1 MDHQF
6 RLTATLYMVQ
16 YFLTMEPITRAS
28 PPVLPDDRERGRGE
42 LSVKLRAL
50 RRVRGMTL
58 EDLAQTIGLSKSALS
73 QIESGKI
80 DPSLDTLRRLAQG
93 LKITLASLFETR
105 TAVDNRVVRRNQRK
119 VFHIPRNHLRYELLS
134 PDLVGKRVEFLRV
147 EFDRESGEKP
157 QPYTHEGE
165 EYGIV
170 IRGRVEVFVDGAT
183 YVLGPGDSIFFH
195 AMAPHYVHNA
205 GRTPAVTIWAIS
217 PPNY

>member
-1 MDHQF
+1 
-6 RLTATLYMVQ
+6 
-16 YFLTMEPITRAS
+16 
-28 PPVLPDDRERGRGE
+28 
-42 LSVKLRAL
+42 
-50 RRVRGMTL
+50 MTL
-58 EDLAQTIGLSKSALS
+58 EDLARTVGLSKSALS

-80 DPSLDTLRRLAQG
+80 DPSLDTLRRLAHG
-93 LKITLASLFETR
+93 LKITLAALFETH

-183 YVLGPGDSIFFH
+183 YNLAPGDSIFFH
-195 AMAPHYVHNA
+195 ATAPHYVHNA
-205 GRTPAVTIWAIS
+205 GRTSAVMIWAIS

>member
-1 MDHQF
+1 
-6 RLTATLYMVQ
+6 
-16 YFLTMEPITRAS
+16 
-28 PPVLPDDRERGRGE
+28 
-42 LSVKLRAL
+42 
-50 RRVRGMTL
+50 MTL
-58 EDLAQTIGLSKSALS
+58 EDLARSVGFSKSALS
-73 QIESGKI
+73 QIESGRV
-80 DPSLDTLRRLAQG
+80 DPALDTLRRLAHA
-93 LKITLASLFETR
+93 LKITLANLFETR

-119 VFHIPRNHLRYELLS
+119 VFSLPRNHLRYELLS

-183 YVLGPGDSIFFH
+183 YILGPGDSIFFQ
-195 AMAPHYVHNA
+195 ATAPHYVHNA
-205 GRTPAVTIWAIS
+205 GRTSAVTIWAIS

>member
-1 MDHQF
+1 MKPF
-6 RLTATLYMVQ
+6 VRPT
-16 YFLTMEPITRAS
+16 
-28 PPVLPDDRERGRGE
+28 PPALPVPRESSRDE

-50 RRVRGMTL
+50 RTAQGMTL
-58 EDLAQTIGLSKSALS
+58 EDLARTVGLSKSALS

-80 DPSLDTLRRLAQG
+80 DPSLDTLRRLAHG
-93 LKITLASLFETR
+93 LKITLVTLFETH

-134 PDLVGKRVEFLRV
+134 PDLIGKRVEFLRV

-157 QPYTHEGE
+157 QPYAHEGE

-170 IRGRVEVFVDGAT
+170 IRGRVKVFVDGAT
-183 YVLGPGDSIFFH
+183 YILGPGDSIFFY
-195 AMAPHYVHNA
+195 ASAPHYVCNA
-205 GRTPAVTIWAIS
+205 GRAAAVMIWAIS

>member
-1 MDHQF
+1 
-6 RLTATLYMVQ
+6 
-16 YFLTMEPITRAS
+16 
-28 PPVLPDDRERGRGE
+28 
-42 LSVKLRAL
+42 
-50 RRVRGMTL
+50 MTL
-58 EDLAQTIGLSKSALS
+58 DDLARSVELSKSALS

-147 EFDRESGEKP
+147 EFDRESGERP

-205 GRTPAVTIWAIS
+205 GRTSAVTIWAIS

>member
-1 MDHQF
+1 MK
-6 RLTATLYMVQ
+6 
-16 YFLTMEPITRAS
+16 PIACPAS
-28 PPVLPDDRERGRGE
+28 PALPVRWESSRDE

-50 RRVRGMTL
+50 RKAQGMTL
-58 EDLAQTIGLSKSALS
+58 EDLARTVGLSKSALS

-93 LKITLASLFETR
+93 LTITLASLFETR
-105 TAVDNRVVRRNQRK
+105 MAVDNRVVRRNQRK
-119 VFHIPRNHLRYELLS
+119 VFLIPRNHLRYELLS

-147 EFDRESGEKP
+147 EFDRESGERP

-170 IRGRVEVFVDGAT
+170 IRGRVEVFVDGTT
-183 YVLGPGDSIFFH
+183 YILGPGDSIFFD
-195 AMAPHYVHNA
+195 ATAPHYVHNA
-205 GRTPAVTIWAIS
+205 GGKSAVMIWAIS